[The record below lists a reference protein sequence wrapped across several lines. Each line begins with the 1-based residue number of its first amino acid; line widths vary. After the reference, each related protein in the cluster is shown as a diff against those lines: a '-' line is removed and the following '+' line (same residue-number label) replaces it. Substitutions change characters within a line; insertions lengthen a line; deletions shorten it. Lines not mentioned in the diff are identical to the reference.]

1 MTRVAEPLV
10 GRDALDDAGG
20 IAYAAVGARV
30 RRGRAVRVLFFAAGV
45 AVGAVGVAGGRIV
58 VLVVQQ
64 AVHVALDVEVI
75 VEVVGE
81 RVGVVRI
88 ANFAILLGRC
98 VVREDGVA
106 IRAARVHGWIV
117 PRVDVV
123 RVRHGSWATPAEPN
137 RAGGCPRPM
146 MIVGATTTII
156 SRLNRTPKQS

>member
-10 GRDALDDAGG
+10 GCDALDDAGG

-45 AVGAVGVAGGRIV
+45 AVGAVGVARGRIV

-106 IRAARVHGWIV
+106 IGAARVHGWIV
-117 PRVDVV
+117 PRGVV

-137 RAGGCPRPM
+137 RAGWCPRPM

>member
-106 IRAARVHGWIV
+106 IGAARVHGWIV
-117 PRVDVV
+117 PRGVV

-137 RAGGCPRPM
+137 RAGWCPRPM